1 MDHACCAQTEARL
14 ALADTII
21 GTAKQGTN
29 VRLVKGKFG

>member
-14 ALADTII
+14 ALAETII
-21 GTAKQGTN
+21 GTASTN